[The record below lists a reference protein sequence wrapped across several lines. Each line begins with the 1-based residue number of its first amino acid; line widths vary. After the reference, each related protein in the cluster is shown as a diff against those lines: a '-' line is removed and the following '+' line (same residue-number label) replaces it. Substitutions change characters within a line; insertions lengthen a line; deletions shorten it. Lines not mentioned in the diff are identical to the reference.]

1 MGFQYKNLFTRRVLA
16 MLAVVV
22 VGGLIFSSYTIYNLV
37 INTEKTMSSYIPQ
50 GHYPKYPK
58 LNLKNKTRQQIA
70 EIMRGEYLVKVGD
83 CIACHTTPAKGSKAF
98 SGGLAFQTPFGVL
111 YSPNITPDKETGIGK
126 WNDADFIRAVH
137 DGISPESYYYYPAFP
152 YLYFNQITT
161 PDVMAIKAYL
171 DSVPAVNKKKPE
183 NNMMFPF
190 NWRFLQLGWRVLFFY
205 AHNDGPYQY
214 DAKHTDQWNV
224 GKIAEIMP
232 KPGIIKM

>member
-111 YSPNITPDKETGIGK
+111 YSPNITPD
-126 WNDADFIRAVH
+126 NQRM
-137 DGISPESYYYYPAFP
+137 AF
-152 YLYFNQITT
+152 
-161 PDVMAIKAYL
+161 
-171 DSVPAVNKKKPE
+171 
-183 NNMMFPF
+183 
-190 NWRFLQLGWRVLFFY
+190 
-205 AHNDGPYQY
+205 
-214 DAKHTDQWNV
+214 
-224 GKIAEIMP
+224 
-232 KPGIIKM
+232 